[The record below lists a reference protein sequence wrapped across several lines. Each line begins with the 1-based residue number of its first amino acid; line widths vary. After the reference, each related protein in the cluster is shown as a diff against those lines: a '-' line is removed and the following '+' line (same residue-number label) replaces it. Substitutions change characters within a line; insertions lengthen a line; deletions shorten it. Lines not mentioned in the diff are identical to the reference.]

1 MPKNK
6 KSTVRHTRAIQRDR
20 SKRPPVAPP
29 DEKVEQRLSELLR
42 PAIDGQ
48 RALYKELG
56 LRERVLTLSV
66 MMAIV
71 ASLVWRQSGSSSSEV
86 ARLLQ
91 REGLLWVSALMVS
104 QQAISERL
112 REFPP
117 VLFLNIL
124 LHILPVLHQRWQA
137 RQRPLSPILAW
148 AQARYSAVWVAD
160 GSTLDALVRKVGLLR
175 ESETF
180 PLAGKMMA
188 LLDLCSS
195 LPQHLWYDEDAA
207 AHDQRF
213 WPQIIKAL
221 PRGALL
227 LFDLGFTNF
236 AIFTQLT
243 LAHCTFI
250 TRAKSNLAFHTVCV
264 NACTNQVRDL
274 LGWIGSG
281 STRQL
286 IRLVKVYHRRTW
298 YCFLTNEL
306 NPLRLPPEHIVA
318 LYRSRWR
325 IEDAFNLVKRLLGLA
340 YLWVGSQCGVLL
352 QVWTT
357 WILYAILVDL
367 TDDVA
372 EALNHP
378 ADGLSIEMV
387 YRGLYH
393 FAQAFQH
400 GEAQD
405 LVAYL
410 ADNAKSLGIIKR
422 RRKQPIYLYPSLT
435 SLDGP

>member
-1 MPKNK
+1 MPKK

-20 SKRPPVAPP
+20 SKKPPVAPP
-29 DEKVEQRLSELLR
+29 DEKIERRLSELLL
-42 PAIDGQ
+42 PAIEAQ
-48 RALYKELG
+48 RPLYKELG
-56 LRERVLTLSV
+56 LRERALTLSV
-66 MMAIV
+66 MVAIV
-71 ASLVWRQSGSSSSEV
+71 VSLVWRQIGSGGSEA

-124 LHILPVLHQRWQA
+124 LHILPVLRQRWQA
-137 RQRPLSPILAW
+137 RQRPLPPILAW

-160 GSTLDALVRKVGLLR
+160 GSTLDVLLRKVGLLR
-175 ESETF
+175 EDEVW

-213 WPQIIKAL
+213 WPQIIKVL
-221 PRGALL
+221 PAGALL

-236 AIFTQLT
+236 ALFAQLT
-243 LAHCTFI
+243 LARCTFI
-250 TRAKSNLAFHTVCV
+250 TRAKSNLVFRTVCV
-264 NACTNQVRDL
+264 NTYTNQVRDL
-274 LGWIGSG
+274 LGWIGNG
-281 STRQL
+281 ATRQL
-286 IRLVKVYHRRTW
+286 IRLVKVYHRGTW

-306 NPLRLPPEHIVA
+306 NPLRLPPEYIVA
-318 LYRSRWR
+318 LYRLRWR

-340 YLWVGSQCGVLL
+340 YFWVGSQRGVLL

-372 EALNHP
+372 EALNRP
-378 ADGLSIEMV
+378 FDSLSIEMV

-393 FAQAFQH
+393 FARAFQR

-405 LVAYL
+405 PVAYL

-422 RRKQPIYLYPSLT
+422 RRKQPIYLCPSLT
-435 SLDGP
+435 NLDGP

>member
-1 MPKNK
+1 MSKN

-20 SKRPPVAPP
+20 SKRLLAAPP
-29 DEKVEQRLSELLR
+29 DEKIEHRLSELLL
-42 PAIDGQ
+42 PAIEAQ
-48 RALYKELG
+48 RPLYKELG

-66 MMAIV
+66 MVAIV
-71 ASLVWRQSGSSSSEV
+71 VSLVWRQIGSSGSEA

-91 REGLLWVSALMVS
+91 NEGLLWVSALLVS

-112 REFPP
+112 RTFPAE
-117 VLFLNIL
+117 LFLNIL
-124 LHILPVLHQRWQA
+124 LHILPVLHQRWQT
-137 RQRPLSPILAW
+137 RQRPLPPILAW
-148 AQARYSAVWVAD
+148 AQARYSAVWIAD
-160 GSTLDALVRKVGLLR
+160 GSTLDGLLRKVGLLR
-175 ESETF
+175 DDETW

-195 LPQHLWYDEDAA
+195 LPQYLWYDEDAA

-213 WPQIIKAL
+213 WPQIINVL
-221 PRGALL
+221 PAGALL

-236 AIFTQLT
+236 ALFVQLT

-250 TRAKSNLAFHTVCV
+250 TRAKSNLVFRTVCV
-264 NACTNQVRDL
+264 NAHSNQVRDL

-281 STRQL
+281 ATRQL
-286 IRLVKVYHRRTW
+286 IRLVKVYYQGVW

-318 LYRSRWR
+318 LYRLRWR

-340 YLWVGSQCGVLL
+340 YFWVGSQCGVLL

-372 EALNHP
+372 DALHRP
-378 ADGLSIEMV
+378 LDSLSIEMV

-393 FAQAFQH
+393 FAQAFQR

-405 LVAYL
+405 PVVYL

-422 RRKQPIYLYPSLT
+422 RREQPIYLCPSLT
-435 SLDGP
+435 NLYDP